1 MQLPSTQHLLSA
13 WEAGRAEP
21 HPVQRALGL
30 LAAAFPDV
38 SQAALAELS
47 IGERD
52 ARLLALR
59 ERAFGPR
66 LDALVVCPR
75 CGERLELHVNASDL
89 RVTQPPDR
97 GRVLSLQADD
107 YEIAFR
113 VPNSA
118 DLAALVDQSEIDTGR
133 RKLLERVISH
143 AAHQGR
149 EVAVEALPEA
159 VLAALEQQMAAADPQ
174 GEVLLDLSCQSCG
187 NEWQALFDVV
197 SFLWSEIDAWAVRLL
212 REVHS
217 LARAYGWR
225 EADIL
230 AMSPWRR
237 QCYLEMLSG

>member
-1 MQLPSTQHLLSA
+1 MQLLSTQHLLCA
-13 WEAGRAEP
+13 WEAGRAES
-21 HPVQRALGL
+21 HPAQRALGL

-66 LDALVVCPR
+66 LHALVVCPQ
-75 CGERLELHVNASDL
+75 CSERLELHVNASDL
-89 RVTQPPDR
+89 RVTQPPDH
-97 GRVLSLQADD
+97 GRVLALQADD

-118 DLAALVDQSEIDTGR
+118 DLAALVDQTEIDTGR

-149 EVAVEALPEA
+149 EVAVEALPES
-159 VLAALEQQMAAADPQ
+159 VLAAMEQQMVAADPQ

-187 NEWQALFDVV
+187 NEWQVLFDVV
-197 SFLWSEIDAWAVRLL
+197 SFLWIEIDAWAVRLL